1 MTIIGQQN
9 KFSRLEL
16 VKKYD
21 SGNISIGELHN
32 VMELTTFIL
41 YGVDKSNLLAF
52 FGPFKITHYHSYLTL
67 EEGPTCSLLAHI
79 FYTNQALRKRKN
91 EVDMLKV

>member
-1 MTIIGQQN
+1 
-9 KFSRLEL
+9 
-16 VKKYD
+16 
-21 SGNISIGELHN
+21 
-32 VMELTTFIL
+32 MELTTFIR

-79 FYTNQALRKRKN
+79 FLLHFPLNITNFSVSDTMFITLLHISN
-91 EVDMLKV
+91 FNTFCYENT